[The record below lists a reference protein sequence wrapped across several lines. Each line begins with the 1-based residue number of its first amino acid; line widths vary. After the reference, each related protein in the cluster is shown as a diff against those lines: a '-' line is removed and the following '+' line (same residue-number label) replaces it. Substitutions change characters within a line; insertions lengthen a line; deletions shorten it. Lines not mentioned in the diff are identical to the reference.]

1 MQDLSSEDKKTP
13 PKNYQ
18 KQPKNYP
25 RIVFGHKNVGFPPIG
40 FRNSRKLATS
50 KITNEY
56 SPLKSNTYE
65 KFKLQKRFSRSTR

>member
-40 FRNSRKLATS
+40 FQ
-50 KITNEY
+50 
-56 SPLKSNTYE
+56 
-65 KFKLQKRFSRSTR
+65 KFT

>member
-1 MQDLSSEDKKTP
+1 MQDLSSEGKKMPPKNYQIP

-40 FRNSRKLATS
+40 FQ
-50 KITNEY
+50 
-56 SPLKSNTYE
+56 
-65 KFKLQKRFSRSTR
+65 KFT

>member
-25 RIVFGHKNVGFPPIG
+25 RIVFGHKKRRIFPYRVSEIHV
-40 FRNSRKLATS
+40 NLQHRK
-50 KITNEY
+50 
-56 SPLKSNTYE
+56 
-65 KFKLQKRFSRSTR
+65 